1 MPMQDYFLW
10 SALCLLGL
18 ELIHFIHQRKL
29 NDRRTQTL
37 FAMFL
42 ISMVICICGIIMSRL
57 LEQRLAQT
65 PVMLLASTVIYLAQL
80 TLPFLL
86 TCMVC
91 LTCHP
96 GKSRIVRLTAI
107 PYATGCCLILLNPF
121 TGWIAH
127 AEADGLWH
135 VATGYSALVHGI
147 MTWYLLNLFFVLFHY
162 KNRKDRRFISLS
174 EVALLLLAGMFL
186 QNIFHIRLFVGF
198 TAALAITILHLTLN
212 NPYAYIDFTS
222 RIFNLDYFRYWIS
235 ECFSYDR
242 KKTVTVIEI
251 TQLDHIRHMYR
262 QGTDLE
268 LLEHVSHSLWNMTPK
283 HMVFRSRSNRFLLC
297 TDTPQQQDQLIQ
309 ELYRMFSQE
318 FQLAEVSIVCPAL
331 ICKIPDTTPLQN
343 TQTLLSYIK
352 FLLQQVTPDR
362 TTQVLDSTE
371 ELYQTFRYEQQ
382 IEYFLT
388 EAVEKNLFEVY
399 YQPLFSVSEKRFI
412 GVEALSRLHHPTL
425 GWISPEL
432 FIRIATRNHLLY
444 RIMPLQLHKICE
456 FLRAHPR
463 ELEEI
468 QTVKINLSPAELTK
482 PGYCEQLLEIIDSYQ
497 LPASRFQ
504 FEVTETTATQYTA
517 DLNLCIT
524 RLQQAGI
531 ALCLDDFGSGYANL
545 SSILRLPFSVV
556 KIDRS
561 LLLNVCED
569 QKSRDFYESMV
580 NALKKIGYTIV
591 AEGVENQGEATYM
604 EQWGV
609 DMIQGY
615 YYAIPQPP
623 TELLLF
629 LHTRNQ
635 GK

>member
-1 MPMQDYFLW
+1 MSYL
-10 SALCLLGL
+10 SA
-18 ELIHFIHQRKL
+18 R
-29 NDRRTQTL
+29 
-37 FAMFL
+37 
-42 ISMVICICGIIMSRL
+42 
-57 LEQRLAQT
+57 
-65 PVMLLASTVIYLAQL
+65 
-80 TLPFLL
+80 
-86 TCMVC
+86 
-91 LTCHP
+91 
-96 GKSRIVRLTAI
+96 KSRIIRLAAI
-107 PYATGCCLILLNPF
+107 PYVTGCCLILLNPF

-127 AEADGLWH
+127 SEADGLWH
-135 VATGYSALVHGI
+135 VAAGYPVFVYGI
-147 MTWYLLNLFFVLFHY
+147 MTWYLLNLFFIVFHY
-162 KNRKDRRFISLS
+162 KDLKDRRFIPLS
-174 EVALLLLAGMFL
+174 EVAVLLLTGMLL

-198 TAALAITILHLTLN
+198 TAALAITILHLTLHN
-212 NPYAYIDFTS
+212 TYAYIDFTS
-222 RIFNLDYFRYWIS
+222 LIFNLDYFRYWIS

-242 KKTVTVIEI
+242 KKSVTVIEI

-268 LLEHVSHSLWNMTPK
+268 LLEHVSHSLWNITPK
-283 HMVFRSRSNRFLLC
+283 HMVFRSRSNRFILC
-297 TDTPQQQDQLIQ
+297 TDTPQQQDQLVQ

-318 FQLAEVSIVCPAL
+318 FRLAEASIVCPAL
-331 ICKIPDTTPLQN
+331 ICKIPDITPLQN

-362 TTQVLDSTE
+362 TTQVLQSTE

-399 YQPLFSVSEKRFI
+399 YQPLFSVSEKRFV

-444 RIMPLQLHKICE
+444 QIMPLQLHKICE

-463 ELEEI
+463 ELEMI

-524 RLQQAGI
+524 KLQQAGI

-556 KIDRS
+556 KLDRS
-561 LLLNVCED
+561 LLLNICED

-580 NALKKIGYTIV
+580 HALKKIGYTIV
-591 AEGVENQGEATYM
+591 AEGVETEEEAAYM
-604 EQWGV
+604 EHWEV

-615 YYAIPQPP
+615 YYARPQPP

-629 LHTRNQ
+629 LYTRNQ
-635 GK
+635 GE